1 MLSAMPFVDV
11 NPTRE
16 DYWRSVILFGRN
28 VASYKFALAKALLEI
43 AGSERTFI
51 SLEELAAPFAR
62 HLAEHLRQADKQA
75 TSASSRFLASV
86 RQFNKGEIA
95 QDALIKKTSS
105 LGFQNV
111 IDAFH
116 VVNREPIPVRFFV
129 DERKQRSGIV
139 ITDELLSLKESVQF
153 ANLSPEAEGR
163 WRLVETAWELG
174 LNPALLSVSYDDR
187 SALFFVRNELRE
199 RIDVTSSRDA
209 LNGYQKGKCF
219 YCFRDISIQPKSANL
234 ADVDHFIPHAIL
246 TRSDADNNLNG
257 IWNLVLACR
266 ECNRGE
272 NGKSAR
278 VPSLKYLERLHNRNR
293 FLIDSHHPLRE
304 TLIAQTG
311 TTETLRRGFLQQQ
324 YTNAKLLLIH
334 EWSAIEELEAA
345 F

>member
-1 MLSAMPFVDV
+1 MLSAMPFVNA

-28 VASYKFALAKALLEI
+28 VASYKFALAKALLDV
-43 AGSERTFI
+43 ADSERTFI
-51 SLEELAAPFAR
+51 SLEELAVPFAR
-62 HLAEHLRQADKQA
+62 HIAEHLKQADKQA

-86 RQFNKGEIA
+86 RQFNKGEVPHEV
-95 QDALIKKTSS
+95 LVKKTAS

-129 DERKQRSGIV
+129 DERKQRNGIV
-139 ITDELLSLKESVQF
+139 ITDELLRLKESVQF

-187 SALFFVRNELRE
+187 SALFFVKNELRE

-219 YCFRDISIQPKSANL
+219 YCFRDISIQRRSTNL
-234 ADVDHFIPHAIL
+234 ADVDHFIPHTVL
-246 TRSDADNNLNG
+246 TRTDADDNLNG

-272 NGKSAR
+272 NGKAAR
-278 VPSLKYLERLHNRNR
+278 VPGLKYLERLHKRNS

-304 TLIAQTG
+304 TLMAQTG
-311 TTETLRRGFLQQQ
+311 AAEAMRRAFLQQQ

-334 EWSAIEELEAA
+334 EWSPAEELEAA